1 MTGVVWKLDRHGASP
16 AAPAAT
22 HVTSVTHVT
31 AGQLHSAPTL
41 PTPWILYQHL
51 FWFFGHPEVYI
62 VAIPFFGIVTEV
74 IPVFS
79 RKPVFGYRGMVFAT
93 LGIAALSPIAPLT
106 R

>member
-1 MTGVVWKLDRHGASP
+1 LTAALLGLAADRHFGSHVFDPANGGA
-16 AAPAAT
+16 
-22 HVTSVTHVT
+22 
-31 AGQLHSAPTL
+31 
-41 PTPWILYQHL
+41 ILYQHL

-93 LGIAALSPIAPLT
+93 LGIAALSPRCGRTTCSRPGRCCCPSSA
-106 R
+106 